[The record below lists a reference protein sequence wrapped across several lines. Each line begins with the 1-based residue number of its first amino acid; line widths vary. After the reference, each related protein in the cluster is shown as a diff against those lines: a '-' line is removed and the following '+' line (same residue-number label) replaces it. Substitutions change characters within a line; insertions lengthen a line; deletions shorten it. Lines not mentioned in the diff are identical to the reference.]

1 GYADSGVTERVISQ
15 LLTELDGLEELRNVV
30 VLAATNRPDIIDPA
44 LLRPGRFDRLIYV
57 APPDLEARKKILQ
70 VHLRGKPLADDV
82 DADKI
87 AERTEHYVGADLE
100 AVCKEAAMTAI
111 REYINRDRP
120 DKGAKPS
127 FKIEMRHFEEALKKV
142 KPIGKSRLEEYEE
155 WAKAFEGS
163 FH

>member
-1 GYADSGVTERVISQ
+1 
-15 LLTELDGLEELRNVV
+15 
-30 VLAATNRPDIIDPA
+30 LAATNRPDIIDPA

-57 APPDLEARKKILQ
+57 PPPDLEARKKILQ
-70 VHLRGKPLADDV
+70 IHLRGKPLADDV
-82 DADKI
+82 DVDKV

-100 AVCKEAAMTAI
+100 AVCKEAAMIAI
-111 REYINRDRP
+111 REYINRNKP
-120 DKGAKPS
+120 EKGVKPS